1 MSIQMKSIYKSLIIA
16 GFAAMATSCDY
27 TDLKPTDQVD
37 DGSIYSS
44 TTALEQVVNG
54 ANAKISVSQ
63 LIRVSTI
70 LTDEVRK
77 GGQNGG
83 ASDDTFQWTYT
94 ASTGDH
100 NDLWS
105 KEYQVINLVNRILE
119 GAENIPA
126 NTDAEKA
133 SKNNSVGTVKFLRAY
148 TNLQL
153 LLYFSDIEKG
163 DSYGIPYV
171 FKPVVLETPG
181 RNTVSECFG
190 FMIKDLEEAMPLL
203 KQVTPEDPVYVSQTA
218 AKALL
223 ARIYLYMKDYTKA
236 YQYAAEALKEKPLAS
251 MEKYADIWSDT
262 SNEDVIWK
270 LKRLVGDETIG
281 TIFWSA
287 DNSSAFEASE
297 ALIDCFDANDIRLT
311 TFIGDGVDREG
322 VKVKRV
328 NKYKG
333 TAANVGLADGKMLRS
348 SEMVLIMAE
357 AKAQTSLK
365 DASDLLNTLRAQR
378 IEGWENKTYTTPEE
392 FTKQLLLERRRELCF
407 EGHRFFDMKRYQ
419 QPITKTSI
427 KKTLEVGN
435 HRWLMPI
442 PLAEMQGNP
451 VIAEQQNPGY

>member
-1 MSIQMKSIYKSLIIA
+1 MRTKMKSIYKSLIIA
-16 GFAAMATSCDY
+16 GIAAVVTSCEY
-27 TDLKPTDQVD
+27 TDLNPTDQVD

-44 TTALEQVVNG
+44 TSALEQVVNG
-54 ANAKISVSQ
+54 VYAKISVSQ
-63 LIRVSTI
+63 LIRMSSI
-70 LTDEVRK
+70 LTDDVRK

-100 NDLWS
+100 NDVWS
-105 KEYQVINLVNRILE
+105 KEYIVINLVNRILE

-126 NTDAEKA
+126 HTDTEKA
-133 SKNNSVGTVKFLRAY
+133 SKNNSIGTAKFLRAY
-148 TNLQL
+148 NYLAL
-153 LLYFSDIEKG
+153 LLFFSDIEKG

-171 FKPVVLETPG
+171 LKPIILETPG
-181 RNTVSECFG
+181 RNTVNECFG

-203 KQVTPEDPVYVSQTA
+203 KQTTPEDPVYVSQTA

-223 ARIYLYMKDYTKA
+223 ARIYLYMKDYAKA
-236 YQYAAEALKEKPLAS
+236 YQYAAEVLKEKPLAK
-251 MEKYADIWSDT
+251 MDKYADIWSDT
-262 SNEDVIWK
+262 SNDDVIWK

-281 TIFWSA
+281 TIYWSA

-297 ALIDCFDANDIRLT
+297 ALIECYDENDIRLR
-311 TFIGDGVDREG
+311 TFIADGVDREG
-322 VKVKRV
+322 VQVKRV

-348 SEMVLIMAE
+348 SEMQLIMAE

-365 DASDLLNTLRAQR
+365 DASVLLNTLRTQR
-378 IEGWENKTYTTPEE
+378 IEGWVNKEYSTKEE

-407 EGHRFFDMKRYQ
+407 EGHRFFDMRRYQ

-435 HRWLMPI
+435 HRWTMPI

-451 VIAEQQNPGY
+451 VIAGQQNKGY